1 MGEGVNRIEYVMGVL
16 CSVKKEKFADGYHD
30 VYTFTVDG
38 WNECAV
44 TSLRSAERVI
54 RGRLDSS
61 VRNTLGIDKK
71 GGEG

>member
-1 MGEGVNRIEYVMGVL
+1 MKRIEYVFGVP
-16 CSVKKEKFADGYHD
+16 CSVQREKFKDGYND

-38 WNECAV
+38 WGECSV
-44 TSLRSAERVI
+44 TGLRAAKRTI
-54 RGRLDSS
+54 QGRLDAA